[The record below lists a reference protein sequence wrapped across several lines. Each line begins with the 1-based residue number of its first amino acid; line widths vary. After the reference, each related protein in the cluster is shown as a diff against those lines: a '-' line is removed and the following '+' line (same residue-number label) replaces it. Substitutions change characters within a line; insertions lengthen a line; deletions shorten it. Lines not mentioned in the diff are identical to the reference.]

1 MSIEQNQDQEQNN
14 SPHIED
20 IASGAS
26 MIGNTVQDATTNASK
41 EVAKKVAQEATRA
54 AVEESAAAATG
65 PAGEAIKYAI
75 KILRKL
81 KDDAVEIANGGKEEK
96 KEKHNKFLIFLAIV
110 FLMVNVFSFDQGKT
124 LITPT
129 ISKYSAGLF
138 GEFSDEIFCTGEDV
152 AVQQLRAN
160 GHVILAA
167 LAKAGLNIY
176 KKLSQHQNKVVPFF
190 ENIYS
195 KNENENEDDGED
207 QIGIASDIDM
217 NQLFNSSTNAD
228 IEIIQK
234 LGFKRAIDDAKEIA
248 KAYILDQDDID
259 IDRSFSILDQITW
272 ESVYIDTNYA
282 EFLSVLNENKK
293 LSSNNGTLKKFK
305 KLFNTKKKRKNLWR
319 IRFDLEEV
327 EEKEPI
333 INLLGI
339 HIGTRIKII
348 KYINTTIKPYTL
360 EGLYKFSD
368 VDADDYHYL
377 YKNTKNRDVLNYSE
391 KTLRLYTSYYDFGS
405 TDRTLWEDDFEET
418 DISSYLSMNFIDKIK
433 YTAKAL
439 PSDVWS
445 MVQDLLDGKDI
456 SEGQKAIVEAAF
468 NTVGCAYSKDYRDD
482 IGVYDCSSLV
492 ARVYAAA
499 GYPIANYNP
508 VAADECKIM
517 ESWGTALTDYSD
529 LQPGDIIFFSYK
541 DDNGNYNGR
550 YKNISHVA
558 IYVGNG
564 MQIDARGKKY
574 GVVYRESQANSKAVS
589 SICRPLAYL
598 SK

>member
-1 MSIEQNQDQEQNN
+1 MNKEQNN

-26 MIGNTVQDATTNASK
+26 MISNTVQDAATDASK
-41 EVAKKVAQEATRA
+41 EVARKIAQEATRA

-75 KILRKL
+75 KILSKL

-129 ISKYSAGLF
+129 VSKYSAGLF

-259 IDRSFSILDQITW
+259 IDRSFSILDQIIW

-282 EFLSVLNENKK
+282 EFLSVLN
-293 LSSNNGTLKKFK
+293 
-305 KLFNTKKKRKNLWR
+305 
-319 IRFDLEEV
+319 LEEV
-327 EEKEPI
+327 EEEEPI

-598 SK
+598 SKWKVV